1 MDQVRREGAVRQSQ
15 DLITGDTLRGKDL
28 ITSSKHEAANGPV
41 RKKQL
46 LSVENERSSAF
57 RETWEHSALL
67 DNIFDALWRMHFP
80 WRSIGAM
87 QYGYP
92 DDPSPP
98 IIVCVAV
105 QRGTLTTEAS
115 AAVTAK
121 CRELLDSSGFPD
133 VGVDVHERD
142 FGPGPFGKH
151 LPMDVN
157 ALNPCSHL

>member
-1 MDQVRREGAVRQSQ
+1 MDQVRREDAVRQSQ
-15 DLITGDTLRGKDL
+15 DLITRDTLRGKDL
-28 ITSSKHEAANGPV
+28 ITSSKYEAANGPV

-46 LSVENERSSAF
+46 LSVETERCSAF
-57 RETWEHSALL
+57 KEAWEHSALL
-67 DNIFDALWRMHFP
+67 GNIFDALWRMRFP
-80 WRSIGAM
+80 WKSIAAM

-115 AAVTAK
+115 AAATAK

-142 FGPGPFGKH
+142 FGPGPFGKL
-151 LPMDVN
+151 LPMDVK
-157 ALNPCSHL
+157 ALNPCLHL